1 MNNYRKLRS
10 GAEEHEKP
18 IIDPSRH
25 TNEFQGRRNRGEVWG
40 QGGTQI
46 FELPEEKTSPS
57 TGFLF
62 LCAPPL
68 FGPFAGTEFEYV
80 LVEFAGIS
88 IPTQI
93 L

>member
-1 MNNYRKLRS
+1 MSFRADGTGVK
-10 GAEEHEKP
+10 GG
-18 IIDPSRH
+18 
-25 TNEFQGRRNRGEVWG
+25 GRA
-40 QGGTQI
+40 GGTQI
-46 FELPEEKTSPS
+46 LELPEEKTSPS